1 MEQHNLASDPKR
13 KELLISMQKAL
24 AGELC
29 RLPHPFG
36 EFTRK

>member
-13 KELLISMQKAL
+13 KELLVSMQKAL